1 MSDDDKEKAAT
12 EAARKNNDSIVHT
25 TSLQYWIDK
34 GYSEDE
40 ARAKLSERQRTFT
53 LEKCIAKYGEVEG
66 RRIYE
71 ERQRKWIRSLNN
83 RSEQELFE
91 MNKSKCPHTPP
102 VNGFSYESQ
111 ALFWEIECKRGFRQF
126 SSRFALNGEGK
137 NNEFV
142 FERDNGRCFYLDYFI
157 PELKCVIEY
166 DGLHWHNESKDY
178 DEARRDEIVS

>member
-1 MSDDDKEKAAT
+1 M
-12 EAARKNNDSIVHT
+12 
-25 TSLQYWIDK
+25 
-34 GYSEDE
+34 
-40 ARAKLSERQRTFT
+40 
-53 LEKCIAKYGEVEG
+53 EKCIAKYGEVEG

-91 MNKSKCPHTPP
+91 MNKSKCPHIPP